1 MPNLDPKTEKAA
13 IIYLRE
19 RLRAGSTVSALRREL
34 LEKRYSMQTAD
45 MLLEKAQK
53 RPSFALFAIIL
64 IVILALSLAAYLLFF
79 SAAEKKCPTAECF
92 VTSADECESASF
104 QQAQGGSI
112 FEYSTKNCILTKTVI
127 QLNETEPPE
136 IKELLEGK
144 SMRCEYEKGNFDTE
158 LVGTISIGIENCTGE
173 LKDNIELLAAV

>member
-19 RLRAGSTVSALRREL
+19 RLKAGIRVSELRKEL

-45 MLLEKAQK
+45 LLLEKAQK
-53 RPSFALFAIIL
+53 RPFFALFAITL
-64 IVILALSLAAYLLFF
+64 IAILALSLAVYFLFF

-92 VTSADECESASF
+92 IASADECESASF
-104 QQAQGGSI
+104 QSVHAGSL
-112 FEYSTKNCILTKTVI
+112 FEYKTKECMLTKTVI
-127 QLNETEPPE
+127 QLNETEPAE

-144 SMRCEYEKGNFDTE
+144 SMKCEYEKGNFDTE

-173 LKDNIELLAAV
+173 LKDSIELLVAV